1 MLAFHSRYKLQLL
14 AHHQAGYREI
24 GPFVARLHEWD
35 DLDAFFVRYREKL
48 MAILRHPAS
57 RKNHTNVLMHIGAI
71 SPRVEQQ
78 ATRGI
83 TRGDSRLPGGPT
95 TYLAPLTLLKH
106 YLAEHPDD
114 YLRSQNYFE
123 PYPDTLGLRLAIT

>member
-1 MLAFHSRYKLQLL
+1 
-14 AHHQAGYREI
+14 
-24 GPFVARLHEWD
+24 
-35 DLDAFFVRYREKL
+35 

-57 RKNHTNVLMHIGAI
+57 RKKSHQCADAYPWLF